1 MPRTEKAKI
10 LNEKWAELARVLRLP
25 RNQLRVFRTMPGAP
39 VEPDERAWRV
49 FMEAALPEY
58 AKPTSE
64 PRTLEEAKL
73 ARVVAQTKLD
83 NVKLARARGDL
94 VPLAEIH
101 EVHAAV
107 WGMAV
112 NIFRQ
117 RIETDLPMQAE
128 GRSVPEIRKLARSAV
143 DDTLRAIQRGIEE
156 WDEKRQARAVAEIA
170 SLAPEADAD

>member
-1 MPRTEKAKI
+1 
-10 LNEKWAELARVLRLP
+10 
-25 RNQLRVFRTMPGAP
+25 
-39 VEPDERAWRV
+39 
-49 FMEAALPEY
+49 
-58 AKPTSE
+58 
-64 PRTLEEAKL
+64 
-73 ARVVAQTKLD
+73 
-83 NVKLARARGDL
+83 
-94 VPLAEIH
+94 
-101 EVHAAV
+101 
-107 WGMAV
+107 MAV